1 MKVDANTIIDYVI
14 AVIQTTVGVIIM
26 VLRIGQ
32 VNMIVT
38 FLVTIVAQDI
48 IIIVDT
54 AILYLLSFT
63 IPVVEVAIISLLHLI
78 AQL

>member
-1 MKVDANTIIDYVI
+1 MIIDYVI
-14 AVIQTTVGVIIM
+14 AEIQTTVGAIIM

-38 FLVTIVAQDI
+38 FLVIIVAQDI

>member
-1 MKVDANTIIDYVI
+1 MIIDYVI
-14 AVIQTTVGVIIM
+14 AEIQTTVGAIIM

-54 AILYLLSFT
+54 AILYLLSYT
-63 IPVVEVAIISLLHLI
+63 ILVAEVAIILLLHLI

>member
-1 MKVDANTIIDYVI
+1 MIIDYVI
-14 AVIQTTVGVIIM
+14 AEIQTTVGAIIM

-38 FLVTIVAQDI
+38 FLVIIVAQDI

-54 AILYLLSFT
+54 AILYLLSYT
-63 IPVVEVAIISLLHLI
+63 ILVAEVAIILLLHLI

>member
-1 MKVDANTIIDYVI
+1 MDANTIIDYVI